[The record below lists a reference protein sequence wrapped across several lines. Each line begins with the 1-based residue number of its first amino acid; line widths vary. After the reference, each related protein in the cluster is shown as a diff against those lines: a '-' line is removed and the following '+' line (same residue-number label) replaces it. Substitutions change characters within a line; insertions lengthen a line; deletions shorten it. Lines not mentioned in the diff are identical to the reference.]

1 MVVKFSKSEIS
12 GKVPEESTLIL
23 EVPEFP
29 YQTVYG
35 RSKEAL
41 AWPDLSLGGRG
52 RGPRPPTN
60 RVPPNKP
67 FIFYFSLMI
76 DAHDTTT

>member
-1 MVVKFSKSEIS
+1 MVVKFSKSEIW

-41 AWPDLSLGGRG
+41 AWPDLSLGGG
-52 RGPRPPTN
+52 AGAPGLPPTECLPTN
-60 RVPPNKP
+60 RSY
-67 FIFYFSLMI
+67 FISR
-76 DAHDTTT
+76 